1 MFSAEQVREMSA
13 EVDRQLGAAR
23 GMSIA
28 DEKDAIVS
36 TCDRIASDFAGR
48 NPSHFTS
55 DFWRVARGSVASKV
69 QSLCGGSAAD

>member
-23 GMSIA
+23 GMPIA

-36 TCDRIASDFAGR
+36 SCDRIASDFARR

-55 DFWRVARGSVASKV
+55 DF
-69 QSLCGGSAAD
+69 